1 MSNNFHIKTQ
11 LNTSSYIKKNE
22 LVHSLKLKPARSLIN
37 DPVGDLYG
45 PHVKRRQSIGFRRLD
60 EIEEGKEGMDSSYM
74 A

>member
-1 MSNNFHIKTQ
+1 
-11 LNTSSYIKKNE
+11 
-22 LVHSLKLKPARSLIN
+22 VHSLKLKPARSLIN